1 MGWEWGWCRLGRGGV
16 QGGVATVWREGWA
29 GLGVA
34 RCGEAGQ
41 WVGVDRW
48 LLILSTLC
56 AVIGGVTGMMAVH
69 RGHRSRWTVV
79 WMSLAFLAQL
89 GFLSLRGEARHACP
103 LVGMGEILAFLA
115 WSLTLFYLLV
125 GPAYRI
131 SLLGVFSAPLVAL
144 FQGIA
149 LIPGVMEADPQAV
162 AGTTAWGETHAAMSV
177 LGYGALALAA
187 VAAVMFLVLDRLL
200 KGHRLTSGLFRNL
213 PPVRELL
220 VSLRRL
226 LWLGWVMLSVG
237 VVAGFRM
244 PHGADAMAHLVSATA
259 VWLGYAVLIGIL
271 QFRGLTGRRL
281 ALLTVGFF
289 VVSLSVFALV

>member
-1 MGWEWGWCRLGRGGV
+1 
-16 QGGVATVWREGWA
+16 
-29 GLGVA
+29 
-34 RCGEAGQ
+34 
-41 WVGVDRW
+41 
-48 LLILSTLC
+48 
-56 AVIGGVTGMMAVH
+56 
-69 RGHRSRWTVV
+69 
-79 WMSLAFLAQL
+79 
-89 GFLSLRGEARHACP
+89 
-103 LVGMGEILAFLA
+103 
-115 WSLTLFYLLV
+115 
-125 GPAYRI
+125 
-131 SLLGVFSAPLVAL
+131 
-144 FQGIA
+144 
-149 LIPGVMEADPQAV
+149 
-162 AGTTAWGETHAAMSV
+162 MSV